1 LFRLFKLGIALIGFA
16 AFAWFGVTVK
26 LGSQTLFQHLRAIS
40 QTKESQELVE
50 GTREAAGPLA
60 DDVRRKFQE
69 GTAKG
74 KSQGTTDGTTKVAA
88 KGTAK
93 ETSTTADKHAADPGA
108 GPPEE
113 RVSPA
118 DRQALHHLIRRVDR

>member
-1 LFRLFKLGIALIGFA
+1 MFRLFRLGIALIGFA

-26 LGSQTLFQHLRAIS
+26 LGSRTLFQHLRAIS

-60 DDVRRKFQE
+60 DDVRRRFHE
-69 GTAKG
+69 GTADA
-74 KSQGTTDGTTKVAA
+74 TAEERA
-88 KGTAK
+88 KRTAKRTAGTA
-93 ETSTTADKHAADPGA
+93 DPQIPDAGA
-108 GPPEE
+108 GRPEE
-113 RVSPA
+113 RVSAA

>member
-1 LFRLFKLGIALIGFA
+1 LFRLFKLGVALIGFA

-50 GTREAAGPLA
+50 GTRQAAGPLA
-60 DDVRRKFQE
+60 DDVRRRLHE
-69 GTAKG
+69 GTAEG
-74 KSQGTTDGTTKVAA
+74 
-88 KGTAK
+88 
-93 ETSTTADKHAADPGA
+93 TADKHAPDAGA
-108 GPPEE
+108 GVGGGRPEE
-113 RVSPA
+113 RVSAA

>member
-1 LFRLFKLGIALIGFA
+1 MFRLFKLGIALIGFA

-74 KSQGTTDGTTKVAA
+74 TTTGK
-88 KGTAK
+88 AK
-93 ETSTTADKHAADPGA
+93 ETAATADKHAPDPGA

>member
-1 LFRLFKLGIALIGFA
+1 MFRLFKLGIALIGLA

-60 DDVRRKFQE
+60 DDVRRKFHE
-69 GTAKG
+69 GTAAGTAAGTADGTAKG
-74 KSQGTTDGTTKVAA
+74 TGKA
-88 KGTAK
+88 TA
-93 ETSTTADKHAADPGA
+93 TTADKHAPDPGA